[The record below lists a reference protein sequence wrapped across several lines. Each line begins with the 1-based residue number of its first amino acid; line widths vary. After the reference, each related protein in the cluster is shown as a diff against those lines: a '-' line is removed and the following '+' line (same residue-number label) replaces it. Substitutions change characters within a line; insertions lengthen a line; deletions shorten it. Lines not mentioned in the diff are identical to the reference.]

1 VTESIIGTRF
11 TGQVV
16 AEAQVGSGSEVL
28 PAVIPRIT
36 GRAYITG
43 LHQFVLD
50 DEDPFPEGFQL
61 KA

>member
-1 VTESIIGTRF
+1 
-11 TGQVV
+11 VV
-16 AEAQVGSGSEVL
+16 AEAQVGSGSEVF
-28 PAVIPRIT
+28 PSVIPRIT

-50 DEDPFPEGFQL
+50 GEDPFPEGFRL